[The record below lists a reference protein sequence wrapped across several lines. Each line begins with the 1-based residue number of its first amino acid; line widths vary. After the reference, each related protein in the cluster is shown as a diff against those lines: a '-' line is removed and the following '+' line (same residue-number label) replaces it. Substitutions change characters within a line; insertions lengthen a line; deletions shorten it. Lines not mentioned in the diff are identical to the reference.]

1 MSFIRGSG
9 SLSGVAVGS
18 SCCIGWA
25 YDLLRQTYPSAA
37 QNRLR
42 TRSVVHHVVFTLGL
56 AELWR
61 VHYKEFM
68 VVQRLS
74 SDQL

>member
-18 SCCIGWA
+18 SYCIGWA
-25 YDLLRQTYPSAA
+25 YDLLRQTYPPAV

-42 TRSVVHHVVFTLGL
+42 TQSVVHHVVFTLGL

-61 VHYKEFM
+61 IHYKKFT

-74 SDQL
+74 SGQL

>member
-1 MSFIRGSG
+1 MSLIRGSR

-18 SCCIGWA
+18 SFCDDWA
-25 YDLLRQTYPSAA
+25 YDLLRQTYPSAV

-42 TRSVVHHVVFTLGL
+42 TRSVIHHVVSTLGL

-61 VHYKEFM
+61 IHSKKFM
-68 VVQRLS
+68 VAQRLTA
-74 SDQL
+74 DQL